1 MNIMKE
7 KRKMNQK
14 LLITNSDY
22 IGLRL
27 DKVLVLEL
35 KDRSRE
41 FIMRLIDEGEV
52 LVNDKKAKN
61 SYRVK
66 ENDEITI
73 NIPEVK
79 NLDATPQD
87 IPLDIVY
94 EDDDIIVINKPRDLV
109 VHPSN
114 GHEDGT
120 LVNALLAHC
129 TNLSGINGVK
139 RPGIVHR
146 IDKDTTGLLV
156 VAKNDY
162 AHEFLAKQLEDH
174 TLHREYIALV
184 KGVIK
189 EEDGKIIAPIGRDKY
204 NRQKMAVDVKNGKP
218 AVTHFHVLKRFNQ
231 YTLISCVL
239 ETGRTHQIRV
249 HMNYIG
255 YPIEGDPVYGP
266 KSHLLFDKGQLLHA
280 EKLILIHPKTKKK
293 MTFSAPLPKDFQD
306 VIDNLE

>member
-1 MNIMKE
+1 
-7 KRKMNQK
+7 MNQK

-52 LVNDKKAKN
+52 LVNNKKAKN

-73 NIPEVK
+73 NIPEAK

-129 TNLSGINGVK
+129 TNLSGINGIK

>member
-7 KRKMNQK
+7 KRKMKQK

-27 DKVLVLEL
+27 DKVLVSEL

-52 LVNDKKAKN
+52 LVNDKKVKN

-73 NIPEVK
+73 NIPEAK

-293 MTFSAPLPKDFQD
+293 MTFTAPLPKDFQD

>member
-1 MNIMKE
+1 
-7 KRKMNQK
+7 MNQK

-73 NIPEVK
+73 NIPEAK

-255 YPIEGDPVYGP
+255 YPIEGDQVYGP

>member
-1 MNIMKE
+1 M
-7 KRKMNQK
+7 QK
-14 LLITNSDY
+14 KLTVSNNDNAF
-22 IGLRL
+22 LRI
-27 DKVLVLEL
+27 DKYLAQEL
-35 KDRSRE
+35 NEYSRE
-41 FIMRLIDEGEV
+41 FIMRLID
-52 LVNDKKAKN
+52 DKKITVNGKVIKP

-66 ENDEITI
+66 EGDNIVLEIEEAKELDEVAQ
-73 NIPEVK
+73 N
-79 NLDATPQD
+79 

-94 EDDDIIVINKPRDLV
+94 EDEDIIVINKPRDLV

-120 LVNALLAHC
+120 LVNALLHHC

-162 AHEFLAKQLEDH
+162 AHEFLSNQLADH

-189 EEDGKIIAPIGRDKY
+189 EDDGKIIAPIGRDKY

-218 AVTHFHVLKRFNQ
+218 AVTHFHVIKRYNQ

-249 HMNYIG
+249 HMNYID

-266 KSHLLFDKGQLLHA
+266 RSHLLFDKGQLLHA
-280 EKLILIHPKTKKK
+280 HKLILIHPRTKKK
-293 MTFSAPLPKDFQD
+293 MEFEAPLPDDFKK
-306 VIDNLE
+306 VLDNLE

>member
-1 MNIMKE
+1 
-7 KRKMNQK
+7 MNQK

-27 DKVLVLEL
+27 DKVLASEL

-52 LVNDKKAKN
+52 LVNDKKVKN

-73 NIPEVK
+73 NIPEAK

>member
-1 MNIMKE
+1 MK
-7 KRKMNQK
+7 QK
-14 LLITNSDY
+14 LLITNNDY

-27 DKVLVLEL
+27 DKVLVSEL

-73 NIPEVK
+73 NIPK
-79 NLDATPQD
+79 AKSLDATPQD

-293 MTFSAPLPKDFQD
+293 MTFTAPLPKDFQD

>member
-1 MNIMKE
+1 
-7 KRKMNQK
+7 MNQK

-22 IGLRL
+22 IGLRI
-27 DKVLVLEL
+27 DKVLASEL

-52 LVNDKKAKN
+52 LVNDKKVKN

-73 NIPEVK
+73 NIPEAK

-280 EKLILIHPKTKKK
+280 EKLILIHPKTKKR

>member
-7 KRKMNQK
+7 KRKMKQK
-14 LLITNSDY
+14 LLITNSNY

-73 NIPEVK
+73 NIPEAK

-189 EEDGKIIAPIGRDKY
+189 EDDGKIIAPIGRDKY

>member
-1 MNIMKE
+1 MK
-7 KRKMNQK
+7 QK
-14 LLITNSDY
+14 ILITNSDY

-27 DKVLVLEL
+27 DKVLVSEL

-73 NIPEVK
+73 NIPEAK

-87 IPLDIVY
+87 IPLDVVY

-189 EEDGKIIAPIGRDKY
+189 EDDGKIIAPIGRDKY

-306 VIDNLE
+306 IIDNLE

>member
-1 MNIMKE
+1 MK
-7 KRKMNQK
+7 QK
-14 LLITNSDY
+14 ILITNSDY

-27 DKVLVLEL
+27 DKVLVSEL

-61 SYRVK
+61 SYRAK

-73 NIPEVK
+73 NIPEAK

-87 IPLDIVY
+87 IPLDVVY

-189 EEDGKIIAPIGRDKY
+189 EDDGKIIAPIGRDKY

-293 MTFSAPLPKDFQD
+293 MTFTAPLPKDFQD
-306 VIDNLE
+306 IIDNLE

>member
-1 MNIMKE
+1 MK
-7 KRKMNQK
+7 QK

-27 DKVLVLEL
+27 DKVLVSEL

-73 NIPEVK
+73 NIPEAK

-162 AHEFLAKQLEDH
+162 AHEFLAKQLEGH

>member
-1 MNIMKE
+1 MK
-7 KRKMNQK
+7 QK

-27 DKVLVLEL
+27 DKVLVSEL

-52 LVNDKKAKN
+52 LVNDKKVKN

-73 NIPEVK
+73 NIPEAK

-293 MTFSAPLPKDFQD
+293 MTFTAPLPKDFQD

>member
-1 MNIMKE
+1 
-7 KRKMNQK
+7 MNQK

-27 DKVLVLEL
+27 DKVLASEF

-41 FIMRLIDEGEV
+41 FIMRLIDDKQV
-52 LVNDKKAKN
+52 FVNGKNVKN

-73 NIPEVK
+73 NVPEAK

-156 VAKNDY
+156 VAKNNY

-189 EEDGKIIAPIGRDKY
+189 EDDGKIIAPIGRDKY

-306 VIDNLE
+306 IIDNLE

>member
-1 MNIMKE
+1 MTIMKE
-7 KRKMNQK
+7 KRKMKQK

-73 NIPEVK
+73 NIPEAK
-79 NLDATPQD
+79 NLDATSQD

>member
-1 MNIMKE
+1 MK
-7 KRKMNQK
+7 QK
-14 LLITNSDY
+14 LLITNSNY

-73 NIPEVK
+73 NIPEAK
-79 NLDATPQD
+79 SLDATPQD

>member
-1 MNIMKE
+1 
-7 KRKMNQK
+7 MNQK

-27 DKVLVLEL
+27 DKVLASEF

-41 FIMRLIDEGEV
+41 FIMRLIDDKQV
-52 LVNDKKAKN
+52 FVNGKNVKN

-73 NIPEVK
+73 NVPEAK

-293 MTFSAPLPKDFQD
+293 MTFTAPLPKDFQD

>member
-1 MNIMKE
+1 MKE
-7 KRKMNQK
+7 KRKMKQK

-27 DKVLVLEL
+27 DKVLASEL

-52 LVNDKKAKN
+52 LVNDKKVKN

-73 NIPEVK
+73 NIPEAK

-189 EEDGKIIAPIGRDKY
+189 EDDGKIIAPIGRDKY

>member
-1 MNIMKE
+1 
-7 KRKMNQK
+7 MNQK

-73 NIPEVK
+73 NIPEAK

-189 EEDGKIIAPIGRDKY
+189 EDDGKIIAPIGRDKY

>member
-1 MNIMKE
+1 MK
-7 KRKMNQK
+7 QK

-27 DKVLVLEL
+27 DKVLVSEL

-73 NIPEVK
+73 NIPEAK

-184 KGVIK
+184 KVVIK

>member
-1 MNIMKE
+1 
-7 KRKMNQK
+7 MNQK

-27 DKVLVLEL
+27 DKVLASEF

-41 FIMRLIDEGEV
+41 FIMRLIDDKQV
-52 LVNDKKAKN
+52 FVNGKNVKN

-73 NIPEVK
+73 NIPEAK

-189 EEDGKIIAPIGRDKY
+189 EDDGKIIAPIGRDKY

-293 MTFSAPLPKDFQD
+293 MTFTAPLPKDFQD

>member
-1 MNIMKE
+1 MK
-7 KRKMNQK
+7 QK
-14 LLITNSDY
+14 LLITNSNY

-27 DKVLVLEL
+27 DKVLVSEL

-73 NIPEVK
+73 NIPEAK

-189 EEDGKIIAPIGRDKY
+189 EDDGKIIAPIGRDKY

-306 VIDNLE
+306 IIDNLE

>member
-1 MNIMKE
+1 MMK
-7 KRKMNQK
+7 QK

-27 DKVLVLEL
+27 DKVLASEL

-73 NIPEVK
+73 NIPEAK

>member
-1 MNIMKE
+1 MK
-7 KRKMNQK
+7 QK
-14 LLITNSDY
+14 LLITNSNY

-73 NIPEVK
+73 NIPEAK

-94 EDDDIIVINKPRDLV
+94 EDEDIIVINKPRDLV

>member
-1 MNIMKE
+1 MK
-7 KRKMNQK
+7 QK

-22 IGLRL
+22 NGLRL
-27 DKVLVLEL
+27 DKVLVSEL

-73 NIPEVK
+73 NIPEAK

>member
-1 MNIMKE
+1 MK
-7 KRKMNQK
+7 QK

-27 DKVLVLEL
+27 DKVLVLEI

-73 NIPEVK
+73 NIPEAK

-189 EEDGKIIAPIGRDKY
+189 EDDGKIIAPIGRDKY

>member
-1 MNIMKE
+1 MK
-7 KRKMNQK
+7 QK
-14 LLITNSDY
+14 LLITNSNY

-27 DKVLVLEL
+27 DKVLVSEL
-35 KDRSRE
+35 KDQSRE

-73 NIPEVK
+73 NIPEAK

-189 EEDGKIIAPIGRDKY
+189 EDDGKIIAPIGRDKY

-306 VIDNLE
+306 VINNLE

>member
-7 KRKMNQK
+7 KRKMKQK
-14 LLITNSDY
+14 LLITNSNY

-73 NIPEVK
+73 NIPEAK

>member
-1 MNIMKE
+1 MK
-7 KRKMNQK
+7 QK
-14 LLITNSDY
+14 LLITNSNY

-73 NIPEVK
+73 NIPEAK

-162 AHEFLAKQLEDH
+162 AHEFLAKQLENH

-189 EEDGKIIAPIGRDKY
+189 EDDGKIIAPIGRDKY

>member
-1 MNIMKE
+1 MMK
-7 KRKMNQK
+7 QK

-73 NIPEVK
+73 NIPEAK

-189 EEDGKIIAPIGRDKY
+189 EDDGKIIAPIGRDKY

>member
-1 MNIMKE
+1 
-7 KRKMNQK
+7 MNQK

-27 DKVLVLEL
+27 DKVLVSEL

-73 NIPEVK
+73 NIPEAK

>member
-1 MNIMKE
+1 
-7 KRKMNQK
+7 MNQK

-27 DKVLVLEL
+27 DKVLASEF

-41 FIMRLIDEGEV
+41 FIMRLIDDKQV
-52 LVNDKKAKN
+52 FVNGKNVKN

-73 NIPEVK
+73 NVPEAK

-87 IPLDIVY
+87 IPLDVVY

-293 MTFSAPLPKDFQD
+293 MTFTAPLPKDFQD

>member
-1 MNIMKE
+1 MK
-7 KRKMNQK
+7 KNLK
-14 LLITNSDY
+14 IVNSDL

-27 DKVLVLEL
+27 DKVIVSEL
-35 KDRSRE
+35 KDYSRE
-41 FIMRLIDEGEV
+41 FIMRLIDEEKV
-52 LVNDKKAKN
+52 LVNNKLAKA

-66 ENDEITI
+66 ENDEIELTI
-73 NIPEVK
+73 EEPKDLSNE
-79 NLDATPQD
+79 PQD
-87 IPLDIVY
+87 IPLDIIY
-94 EDDDIIVINKPRDLV
+94 EDEDIIVINKPRDFV

-120 LVNALLAHC
+120 LVNALLHHC
-129 TNLSGINGVK
+129 KDLSGINGVK

-156 VAKNDY
+156 VAKNDD
-162 AHEFLAKQLEDH
+162 AHEFLANQLSDH

-189 EEDGKIIAPIGRDKY
+189 EDDGKIIAPIGRDKY
-204 NRQKMAVDVKNGKP
+204 NRQKMAVDTKNGKE
-218 AVTHFHVLKRFNQ
+218 AVTNFHVLKRFNQ
-231 YTLISCVL
+231 YTLVSCIL

-266 KSHLLFDKGQLLHA
+266 RSHLLFDKGQLLHA
-280 EKLILIHPKTKKK
+280 YKLILIHPKSKKK
-293 MTFSAPLPKDFQD
+293 MEFEAPLPDDFKD

>member
-27 DKVLVLEL
+27 DKVLVLEF

-73 NIPEVK
+73 NIPEAK

-129 TNLSGINGVK
+129 TNLSGINGIK

>member
-1 MNIMKE
+1 
-7 KRKMNQK
+7 MNQK

-73 NIPEVK
+73 NIPEAK

>member
-1 MNIMKE
+1 MK
-7 KRKMNQK
+7 QK
-14 LLITNSDY
+14 LLITNSNY

-52 LVNDKKAKN
+52 LVNDKKVKN

-73 NIPEVK
+73 NIPEAK

>member
-1 MNIMKE
+1 MK
-7 KRKMNQK
+7 QK
-14 LLITNSDY
+14 LLITNSNY

-66 ENDEITI
+66 ENDEVTI
-73 NIPEVK
+73 NIPEAK

-189 EEDGKIIAPIGRDKY
+189 EDDGKIIAPIGRDKY